1 MLEKFPGKMLDNP
14 DVVLAVWFAVV
25 LFCVD
30 CEVGTVQAL
39 ANTAKATNPKAT
51 NPISATFK
59 DKLSPPNYFKKPI
72 FQALFIAFG
81 AL

>member
-30 CEVGTVQAL
+30 CEVGTVQAQ
-39 ANTAKATNPKAT
+39 ANTAKAT

-59 DKLSPPNYFKKPI
+59 DKLSPPNYFKKPT